1 MHAAGTLCALEMG
14 QAVDVEN
21 APRRQPLSHH
31 ARATSSSHHRRRTL
45 YTAVLAPSGN
55 RTPPLQVV
63 NGGPLWV
70 HVNGCAIVL
79 SQDATQATMRSR
91 TCLTEATLPHFSHR
105 RTMMLP
111 HSSIGCRLLVCC
123 GVYRNRRR
131 CRASRRPPRGTG
143 GGPYESVIA
152 VDPLTYILG
161 RGPRYCPAHGLDRP
175 RASREGGTVR

>member
-1 MHAAGTLCALEMG
+1 AAGA
-14 QAVDVEN
+14 Q
-21 APRRQPLSHH
+21 RRSFP
-31 ARATSSSHHRRRTL
+31 SSRWPL
-45 YTAVLAPSGN
+45 YTLGRLDGQRCKGRSPLEHRSSIVSSPQRGEVRRAIGKRSYLTEVLAPSGN

-105 RTMMLP
+105 RTMMLT
-111 HSSIGCRLLVCC
+111 HSSIWFSLLVCC

-143 GGPYESVIA
+143 GGPY
-152 VDPLTYILG
+152 
-161 RGPRYCPAHGLDRP
+161 
-175 RASREGGTVR
+175 